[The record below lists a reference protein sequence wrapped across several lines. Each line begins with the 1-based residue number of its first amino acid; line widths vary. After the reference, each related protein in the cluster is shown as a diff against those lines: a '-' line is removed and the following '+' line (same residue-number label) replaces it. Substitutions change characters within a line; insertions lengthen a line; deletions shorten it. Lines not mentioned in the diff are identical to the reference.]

1 MAALDPFGLVTMES
15 PLGLLSLASTPRGLS
30 RVALYPSSPDQ
41 VTGRDRAPHGSLLAE
56 ATGQLGEYFAG
67 HRREFDLPLD
77 LQGTPF
83 QRDVWQALAEIPFGQ
98 CTFYGAI
105 AAALGRP
112 GAVRAVGGAAHRNP
126 LLFIIP
132 CHRLIGKNGDL
143 TGFAVGLERKRWL
156 LSHEEALLSASSLGI
171 TEA

>member
-1 MAALDPFGLVTMES
+1 MAAVDPVCFARMES
-15 PLGLLSLASTPRGLS
+15 PLGPLSLASTPRGLS
-30 RVALYPSSPDQ
+30 HVGLSASDSEEIAGDA
-41 VTGRDRAPHGSLLAE
+41 RAPRGSFLAE
-56 ATGQLGEYFAG
+56 ATGQLVEYFAG

-83 QRDVWQALAEIPFGQ
+83 QRAVWQALAQIPFGEK
-98 CTFYGAI
+98 TFYGAI
-105 AAALGRP
+105 AATLGRP
-112 GAVRAVGGAAHRNP
+112 RAVRAVGGAAHRNP

-132 CHRLIGKNGDL
+132 CHRVIGKNGDL
-143 TGFAVGLERKRWL
+143 TGFAAGLERKRWL

>member
-1 MAALDPFGLVTMES
+1 MVAHDPFGRATMES
-15 PLGLLSLASTPRGLS
+15 PLGSLSLASTPRGLS
-30 RVALYPSSPDQ
+30 RVALSPPDSKE
-41 VTGRDRAPHGSLLAE
+41 VAGDARAPGGSFLAE
-56 ATGQLGEYFAG
+56 ATGQLVEYFAG

-83 QRDVWQALAEIPFGQ
+83 QRAVWQALAQIPFGER
-98 CTFYGAI
+98 TFYGAI

-112 GAVRAVGGAAHRNP
+112 RAVRAVGGAAHRNP

-132 CHRLIGKNGDL
+132 CHRVIGKNGDL
-143 TGFAVGLERKRWL
+143 TGFAAGLERKRWL
-156 LSHEEALLSASSLGI
+156 LDHEEALLLASSLDI